1 MYGIEQCINYGNT
14 VRMTEDPLAAVRAA
28 AAQYNALIDA
38 DELLKQSV
46 VAALKAGQRPAD
58 VVDASTRDR
67 DTIRRWA
74 REAGIPPAPRGGGRR
89 RRSTNTE
96 DSRP

>member
-1 MYGIEQCINYGNT
+1 MYGIEQGIAYGNT
-14 VRMTEDPLAAVRAA
+14 VRVTDDPLAAVRAA
-28 AAQYNALIDA
+28 AAQYNALVDA

-46 VAALKAGQRPAD
+46 VAALKDGQRPAD

-89 RRSTNTE
+89 RRSAGAE
-96 DSRP
+96 VSRP